1 MTDAIDRA
9 AERTE
14 ELNADALLEHHLHDP
29 TADKTV
35 ADSAQTCAGC
45 GCDIPEERRL
55 AIPGV
60 QLCVDCKEDADWI
73 SAAAK
78 RNGRPA

>member
-29 TADKTV
+29 TADKKV
-35 ADSAQTCAGC
+35 EDSALTCAGC
-45 GCDIPEERRL
+45 GCDIPEERRK

-60 QLCVDCKEDADWI
+60 QLCCECKQDADWI
-73 SAAAK
+73 AAAAR